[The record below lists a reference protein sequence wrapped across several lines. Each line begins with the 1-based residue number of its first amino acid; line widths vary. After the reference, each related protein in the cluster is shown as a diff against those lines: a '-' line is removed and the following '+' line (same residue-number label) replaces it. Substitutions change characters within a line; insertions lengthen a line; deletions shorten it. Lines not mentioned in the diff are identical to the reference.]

1 MHIGRLYR
9 YGETFYDLP
18 IKTSS
23 LISFSLFRVKINRTR
38 RVMLRKDPFWMSS
51 IRLLVRLTDNSLGWV
66 RNANGVIV
74 SVKKDLHIWIKSIKN
89 LETVYEIIF
98 CNNFFSLCS
107 VNLSFQKSVDIYQ
120 TIIAIKAQHIKCAK
134 PNFNAI
140 ILKELSYAPVNL
152 TCRIAVMV
160 YFMVFAYK
168 PYHFRRQIRGKCKS
182 RNSMYTSKVYLNYRF
197 EFDIISR

>member
-1 MHIGRLYR
+1 
-9 YGETFYDLP
+9 
-18 IKTSS
+18 
-23 LISFSLFRVKINRTR
+23 
-38 RVMLRKDPFWMSS
+38 MLRKAPFWMSS
-51 IRLLVRLTDNSLGWV
+51 MRVLVRLTDNSLGWV

-74 SVKKDLHIWIKSIKN
+74 SVKKDLHIWIKVIKN
-89 LETVYEIIF
+89 LKRLYVVWYIYKTLF
-98 CNNFFSLCS
+98 WNNFFSLCS
-107 VNLSFQKSVDIYQ
+107 VYLLFQKSVDIYQ
-120 TIIAIKAQHIKCAK
+120 TIITIKAQHIKCAK

-182 RNSMYTSKVYLNYRF
+182 RNSM
-197 EFDIISR
+197 

>member
-1 MHIGRLYR
+1 MNQGNEKTR
-9 YGETFYDLP
+9 YGLLYVVQYMYK
-18 IKTSS
+18 I
-23 LISFSLFRVKINRTR
+23 LF
-38 RVMLRKDPFWMSS
+38 W
-51 IRLLVRLTDNSLGWV
+51 
-66 RNANGVIV
+66 
-74 SVKKDLHIWIKSIKN
+74 
-89 LETVYEIIF
+89 
-98 CNNFFSLCS
+98 NNFFSLCS
-107 VNLSFQKSVDIYQ
+107 VYLLFQKSVDIYQ

-182 RNSMYTSKVYLNYRF
+182 RNSMYTSKM
-197 EFDIISR
+197 